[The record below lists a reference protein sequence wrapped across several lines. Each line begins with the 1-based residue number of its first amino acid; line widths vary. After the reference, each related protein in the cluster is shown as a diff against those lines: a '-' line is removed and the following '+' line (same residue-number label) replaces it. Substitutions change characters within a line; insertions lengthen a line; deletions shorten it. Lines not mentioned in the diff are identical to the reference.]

1 MPLVATLK
9 VLRVLGVPAG
19 IFLLLPGEHPPDDR
33 VGYLLLVVHFAIGV
47 FTCIPFSRL
56 RSAAFFWPVFSAYA
70 VLVAMFAGLCGWRFV
85 ALFPARGVQNSD
97 MLILLL
103 MLLAMFLLLFAQI
116 PCIFILRRQNNAA

>member
-33 VGYLLLVVHFAIGV
+33 ISYLFFVFHFAVGV
-47 FTCIPFSRL
+47 FTCVPFSRL
-56 RSAAFFWPVFSAYA
+56 RSAAFFWPVFSVYA
-70 VLVAMFAGLCGWRFV
+70 VLVPMFAGLVGWNV
-85 ALFPARGVQNSD
+85 AATFPARDFQNRD
-97 MLILLL
+97 MLIVLL